1 MMISVCALSF
11 ANAQTVSRPVDNSDS
26 VSVTLDEV
34 VVKAP
39 EFSRSANS
47 SSYYP
52 TGQMKEKLT
61 TSSQLLAGLQIP
73 ELIVNPATGD
83 ISVSGGGKLSIRIN
97 GRAASQTDLMSI
109 ASKNITK
116 VEYITNPGVRY
127 GEAAGVLEIT
137 VRKKSE
143 GFGIISNILQS
154 ANRGWGD
161 YTAGLKYSIGR
172 SEWSIDYHSNPMWQM
187 DSYRDNRETID
198 LGEAGIVSRRENGI
212 KTPNR
217 MVTHRGALQ
226 YSYAAKSG
234 LLFNVQARLFRQNDK
249 YVSAGNITTDYN
261 GTVTE
266 AFEKETA
273 PFTSWQGD
281 LDLYLH
287 LRINQSNKLY
297 FNFVPTLLTSTSN
310 RTYES
315 EDIYID
321 SKIKTNGYMFL
332 AEGVWEKRISRGTLT
347 SGIRGFFK
355 TTKADY
361 ITYGT
366 TAKENSFDGH
376 CFVEWS
382 QNLGKVSYSTG
393 IDGSWFSLKT
403 PVSRNCL
410 GISPKLSVR
419 YAPLQWG
426 GICCQLEG
434 NMVNPTLS
442 QLTPAMQQID
452 RFQYSVGSAA
462 LSPYFA
468 YKTSLEFDFN
478 VKDIQGK
485 LSVSDKYSRH
495 PIMGIKWI
503 DDGKIIQSF
512 QNGRYHNDFIIKGQV
527 RMPIII
533 KQLTL
538 SIEGGWHRMIS
549 RGTAYRHTYSQ
560 PFVNAQL
567 MYMSGNWWIMAKYNN
582 AYNMLWGEMIT
593 TINNN
598 LLNIGVGYRY
608 KSATFMAGI
617 VNPVGNVSL
626 KSRDLSA
633 IAGYDRT
640 YHAASSNCLVW
651 VGATIN
657 FFHGNRRSATQKKLD
672 NNTQYETIKNVQK

>member
-366 TAKENSFDGH
+366 TAKENSF
-376 CFVEWS
+376 ER
-382 QNLGKVSYSTG
+382 K
-393 IDGSWFSLKT
+393 
-403 PVSRNCL
+403 
-410 GISPKLSVR
+410 
-419 YAPLQWG
+419 
-426 GICCQLEG
+426 
-434 NMVNPTLS
+434 
-442 QLTPAMQQID
+442 
-452 RFQYSVGSAA
+452 
-462 LSPYFA
+462 
-468 YKTSLEFDFN
+468 
-478 VKDIQGK
+478 
-485 LSVSDKYSRH
+485 
-495 PIMGIKWI
+495 
-503 DDGKIIQSF
+503 
-512 QNGRYHNDFIIKGQV
+512 
-527 RMPIII
+527 
-533 KQLTL
+533 
-538 SIEGGWHRMIS
+538 
-549 RGTAYRHTYSQ
+549 
-560 PFVNAQL
+560 
-567 MYMSGNWWIMAKYNN
+567 
-582 AYNMLWGEMIT
+582 
-593 TINNN
+593 
-598 LLNIGVGYRY
+598 
-608 KSATFMAGI
+608 
-617 VNPVGNVSL
+617 
-626 KSRDLSA
+626 
-633 IAGYDRT
+633 
-640 YHAASSNCLVW
+640 
-651 VGATIN
+651 
-657 FFHGNRRSATQKKLD
+657 
-672 NNTQYETIKNVQK
+672 